1 MERLQTFQRQ
11 HMPQRRHQPT
21 PADPTTYRVRQEVV
35 AGREIRT
42 PGPLLPTSAPNP
54 LMRPCSATVRSTGP
68 AGAHGVLEPQTRPL
82 RWPEA
87 GGVRECAKTLW
98 AMTR

>member
-1 MERLQTFQRQ
+1 MEKLQTFQRQ
-11 HMPQRRHQPT
+11 HIPQRCHQPT
-21 PADPTTYRVRQEVV
+21 PADPATSQVRQEVV
-35 AGREIRT
+35 AGREVRA

-54 LMRPCSATVRSTGP
+54 LLLPCSATVRSTEP
-68 AGAHGVLEPQTRPL
+68 AGARRVPEPQTHPL

-87 GGVRECAKTLW
+87 GEVRECAKTRW